1 MRKER
6 IKKMK
11 KWQEF
16 LLWVICFVCIDIVFE
31 FIKSLAEN
39 GTLSKWTF
47 ALVALAIFIIGWLVA
62 FIGAKS
68 LKNKKT
74 EKKNSW
80 IIGLIYFVMVWSVCM
95 TFDVMKYSL
104 ENNILNT
111 YYFFGIGAAS
121 MFTGWACCRL
131 ETFLP
136 KQKKKRN

>member
-1 MRKER
+1 
-6 IKKMK
+6 MK

-16 LLWVICFVCIDIVFE
+16 LLWVVCFAFIDVVFE

-47 ALVALAIFIIGWLVA
+47 ALVALVMLVVGWIAA
-62 FIGAKS
+62 FVGAKS

-74 EKKNSW
+74 GKRNNW
-80 IIGLIYFVMVWSVCM
+80 IVGFIYFVIVWSVCM

-111 YYFFGIGAAS
+111 WYFFGIGCVL
-121 MFTGWACCRL
+121 MFIGWSAGHL
-131 ETFLP
+131 DTILP